1 MSIRD
6 KLLQESPDAKVPE
19 LSKLA
24 SAKWKHLSDEEKKP
38 YYNEFKNNWGKYR
51 ILRDEYEKTLPPKR
65 PSGPF
70 IQFTQEI
77 RPIVVE
83 ENPDKNLIEITK
95 LIGERW
101 RNLSPAEKTKYTESY
116 KKKLKEWEK
125 FYPSDDEEDNGKN
138 HNSHHT
144 RGDRSSNSRTSTTST
159 PTGPTS
165 DQGPSSVI
173 TSATSVSDVIR
184 RRSHPAVANDH
195 DLNDPRDGGT
205 TPGGGGGS
213 GELNS
218 SGLVSI
224 QDSVFPHD
232 LLSMTTGQQPQH
244 PEGQMG
250 QQHQE
255 QAQFLDTS
263 MVSPVT
269 QPVSLGMP
277 GGDVT
282 MHSSASIMGAPS
294 DANNTNINGSDNTIN
309 MH

>member
-6 KLLQESPDAKVPE
+6 KLLQEFPDAKVPE

-38 YYNEFKNNWGKYR
+38 YYTEFKNNWGKYR

-125 FYPSDDEEDNGKN
+125 FYPSDEEEEDTGKN
-138 HNSHHT
+138 YSSHQI
-144 RGDRSSNSRTSTTST
+144 RRDRSSNSHTSAVST
-159 PTGPTS
+159 PTGSTS
-165 DQGPSSVI
+165 DQGSSSVI
-173 TSATSVSDVIR
+173 TTGAGVSDAIR

-195 DLNDPRDGGT
+195 GLSDPRGGDV
-205 TPGGGGGS
+205 TPSGGS
-213 GELNS
+213 GDLNP
-218 SGLVSI
+218 SGLVGI

-232 LLSMTTGQQPQH
+232 LLSMTTGQQQH
-244 PEGQMG
+244 TEGQPG
-250 QQHQE
+250 QSHQE
-255 QAQFLDTS
+255 QTQFLDHPV
-263 MVSPVT
+263 VSPVT
-269 QPVSLGMP
+269 QPVSLGMS
-277 GGDVT
+277 GSDVT
-282 MHSSASIMGAPS
+282 MHSSTGIMGAS
-294 DANNTNINGSDNTIN
+294 NATNNTNINGADNTIN